1 MNAKMTITVPIDDI
15 PQEVSRLLENIS
27 EKLKTIVDRTSNVT
41 YNQDYS
47 LVVSEIDDLRKQ
59 LSLIDMNYED
69 CYSVLLGY
77 IKYQTDSRL
86 SKLQNVFT
94 NKMIQVDR

>member
-1 MNAKMTITVPIDDI
+1 MNAKITITVPIDDI

-27 EKLKTIVDRTSNVT
+27 ERIKVIVDRTTNLT
-41 YNQDYS
+41 YNQDYN
-47 LVVSEIDDLRKQ
+47 LVVSEIDDVRKQ
-59 LSLIDMNYED
+59 LSLIDLNYED

-86 SKLQNVFT
+86 SKLESPNAQETT
-94 NKMIQVDR
+94 NE

>member
-1 MNAKMTITVPIDDI
+1 MNAKITITVPIDDI

-27 EKLKTIVDRTSNVT
+27 ERIKVIVDRTTNLT
-41 YNQDYS
+41 YNQDYN
-47 LVVSEIDDLRKQ
+47 LVVSEIDDVRKQ
-59 LSLIDMNYED
+59 LSLIDLNYED

-86 SKLQNVFT
+86 SKLETPNAQETT
-94 NKMIQVDR
+94 NE

>member
-15 PQEVSRLLENIS
+15 PQEVGRLLENIT
-27 EKLKTIVDRTSNVT
+27 EKIKTIVDRTSNLT
-41 YNQDYS
+41 YNQDYG
-47 LVVSEIDDLRKQ
+47 LVVSEIDDIRKQ

-86 SKLQNVFT
+86 SKLQNANTQDTT
-94 NKMIQVDR
+94 NE